1 MQANNTIPA
10 NAMNQKLY
18 PEACRSWDPFKK
30 KFNNQFK
37 DEIWNPDAQNQIMYN
52 WMKDFKTCNEYTVNF
67 EIYEKESAFEE
78 QALLTIYKEG
88 LNETLNNRLAMAEN
102 LPTTLQEWK
111 DWVCRSDRV
120 YCQTEIEKKWL
131 FGARPSPTY

>member
-1 MQANNTIPA
+1 
-10 NAMNQKLY
+10 
-18 PEACRSWDPFKK
+18 
-30 KFNNQFK
+30 
-37 DEIWNPDAQNQIMYN
+37 
-52 WMKDFKTCNEYTVNF
+52 MKDFKTCNEYTVNF

-111 DWVCRSDRV
+111 D
-120 YCQTEIEKKWL
+120 
-131 FGARPSPTY
+131 